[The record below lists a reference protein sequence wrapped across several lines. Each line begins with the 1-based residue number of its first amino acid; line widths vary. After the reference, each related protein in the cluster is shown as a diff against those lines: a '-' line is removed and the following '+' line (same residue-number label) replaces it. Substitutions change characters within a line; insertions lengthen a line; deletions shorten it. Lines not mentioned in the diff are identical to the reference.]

1 MLMVRKVP
9 MINNVQIKKHES
21 QKKMKNKITINQ
33 TILKRWKNCCKE
45 DADNRRWCCKEDG
58 KVEAMLVAV
67 PKYEA
72 AVAKQLRNLSQ
83 KMCNSSNKEMEALKD
98 VKGFKKRLFPC
109 KISWKKAPAPNITF
123 FKTKCDLEGTYQK
136 IINWTI

>member
-1 MLMVRKVP
+1 
-9 MINNVQIKKHES
+9 
-21 QKKMKNKITINQ
+21 
-33 TILKRWKNCCKE
+33 
-45 DADNRRWCCKEDG
+45 
-58 KVEAMLVAV
+58 MLVAV

-109 KISWKKAPAPNITF
+109 KIS
-123 FKTKCDLEGTYQK
+123 
-136 IINWTI
+136 